1 MVTTLTEWTG
11 SLISLALVGTALA
24 VCLTNAI

>member
-1 MVTTLTEWTG
+1 MFSTVTEWTG

-24 VCLTNAI
+24 VALSNAL